1 MVLPMSINPWSNIGI
16 LSRKRFLITSRSV
29 FTVPLSL
36 SSQGQFS
43 PPTNPLA
50 FKPQT
55 TNPFI
60 SLLGQGRASHL
71 ELRFRPSSAA
81 ASGLHNFD
89 VYESLVSRF
98 RDSTSS
104 IDAERFH
111 LGLFKH
117 GFDGDLFLC
126 NTLINVYVRAG
137 HLHLAQQLFD
147 EMPERNGVTWACLI
161 SGYSQNGMPEDA
173 CRTFKGMLCEGFWP
187 NRFAVGSCLRAC
199 QATGVEGVKFGTQIH
214 GRSFKSPRDQEAVL
228 CNILISMYGSFAEY
242 FDSARRVF
250 DETKI
255 RSSITWN
262 SIISVYS
269 QQGDVVSAFELFSN
283 MQRDDSGFGSNPNE
297 YTFGSLITVACSSQ
311 NASSRLLEQILTRV
325 EKSGFLSDLYVGS
338 ALVSG
343 FSRSGLF
350 DFSRKTLK
358 QMSARNVVSMNGLMV
373 GLVRHKCGE
382 QATEVFM
389 EMRNFVDINLDSY
402 VILLSAFAE
411 FSTLEEGRK
420 KGREVHGFVTRNGL
434 IDIKVSLGN
443 GLINMYAKCGAIDN
457 ARSVFKHM
465 VNKDSVSWNT
475 MISGL
480 DQNECF
486 NEATE
491 QYREM
496 RRTGLMPSN
505 FTIISALS
513 SCASV
518 NWIMLGRQ
526 IHGEGLK
533 LGLDID
539 VSVSN
544 ALLALYAE
552 TGYLAECHKAFSL
565 MSESDQVSWN
575 TMVGA
580 YAHSETSVFNSVEI
594 FLEMMRDG
602 WKPNRVTFINILAAV
617 SSLSLN
623 KLTPQIH
630 VLLLKH
636 HAANDT
642 AVENALLASYGKCGE
657 MNECEKLFSRMSER
671 KDEVS
676 WNSMISG
683 YIHNEMLSK
692 AMDLVWFMLQRG
704 QQLDC
709 FTFATVLSA
718 CASVAT
724 LECGMQVHAVAL
736 RSCLESD
743 VVIGSALIDMYSKC
757 GRVDYA
763 SRFFNVMP
771 MKNLYSW
778 NSMISGYARHGHG
791 EKALDLFSQMKL
803 ESQLLP
809 DHVTFVG
816 VLSACSH
823 VGLVDEGF
831 KHFRSMTETY
841 GLVPRIE
848 HYSCMADLLGR
859 AGEFDKMESFITTMP
874 MQPNILIWRTV
885 LGACG
890 RSNGRKTEL
899 GKKAA
904 KMLMEM
910 EPNNAVNYVLL
921 ANMYASGGK
930 WEDMARSRKAM
941 KDAEV
946 KKEAGCSWVTMK
958 DGVHV
963 FVAGDKSHPE
973 MDSIY
978 EKLKELN
985 RKMKDAGYIP
995 QTRYALY
1002 DLDAESKE
1010 ELLSYH
1016 SEKIAV
1022 AFVLSRSSGGE
1033 LPIRIMKNL
1042 RVCGDCHYAFKFI
1055 SKIVGR
1061 QIVLRDSNSYQC
1073 FDLLEN
1079 ELKDATGYDAAMVYG
1094 SHEDDPGEVIAE
1106 SVKSDLE
1113 HILIYTACYRY
1124 SEASR
1129 FFSRRTK
1136 PLSEFL
1142 LSDMIIMQQLR
1153 QGKFTN
1159 FYSLYSKM
1167 HPRKLILYCTVY
1179 VEQCLKAP
1187 REAQYG
1193 GGMIAH
1199 QKWTASAQRLIAS
1212 KFPGMSED
1220 ANLYALVFNRTH
1232 SLDDDSQKVQF
1243 LKGNLYVFS
1252 GWIQVSKGSQ
1262 AVGVVFRTNHGEL
1275 IPGGEVTAKTGC
1287 WSLLKGGI
1295 FANFSGPAEILFESK
1310 NTTTADI
1317 WIDNVSLQ
1325 PFTMEEWRSHQD
1337 KTISMERKSKV
1348 RFQVKFINGTSTAG
1362 AKVTFKQINPEFPF
1376 GCGMNYHILH
1386 STGYQEWF
1394 ASRFKYTTFT
1404 NEMKWYSTEKTQG
1417 QENYTTADAM
1427 LKFAREHEIS
1437 VRGHNIFWDDPKYQP
1452 GWVSNLTSDE
1462 LKEAAAKRIDSV
1474 VSRYA
1479 GQLIAWD
1486 VMNENLHFS
1495 FFEDKLG
1502 RNTSSEYFLRAH
1514 QLDPNARLFM
1524 NEYNTVEFHGDSAAD
1539 PRKYKNRLEEILSYP
1554 GNQDI
1559 LAGIGVQG
1567 HFSYQQPNLAY
1578 MRCSLD
1584 ILASTGIPIWFTEV
1598 SIGPGEYQA
1607 EYLEQVLREAY
1618 SHPGVKGIIMFAG
1631 PAAAGFNETSL
1642 ADKEFKNT
1650 AAGDVV
1656 DKLICEW
1663 ESNTAIVESDG
1674 EGLLEV
1680 SLFHGDYNITVE
1692 NTDTAN
1698 SFNYRVSKEAAG
1710 VTVHHVHDI
1719 LLTIISL

>member
-1 MVLPMSINPWSNIGI
+1 MDSMKPLSNIWIRRPEYLVFQMTIKPLSNIWIPTSI
-16 LSRKRFLITSRSV
+16 LNRKRFLFTSRSV
-29 FTVPLSL
+29 FAARLSL
-36 SSQGQFS
+36 SSLAQLSS
-43 PPTNPLA
+43 PPNPLA
-50 FKPQT
+50 FNPAT
-55 TNPFI
+55 TDPFI
-60 SLLGQGRASHL
+60 IQESPTGISLPAHRRPSHF
-71 ELRFRPSSAA
+71 ELSIRPSSAA
-81 ASGLHNFD
+81 ASGLHQFD

-98 RDSTSS
+98 RDSSS
-104 IDAERFH
+104 SNDAQRFH

-137 HLHLAQQLFD
+137 HLHLARQLFD

-161 SGYSQNGMPEDA
+161 SGYSQNGMPEEA
-173 CRTFKGMLCEGFWP
+173 CRTFKGMISDGFWP

-199 QATGVEGVKFGTQIH
+199 QATGVEGIKFGMQIH
-214 GRSFKSPRDQEAVL
+214 GWFLKSPREQEAVL
-228 CNILISMYGSFAEY
+228 CNILISMYGSVTEY

-250 DETKI
+250 DEMKI
-255 RSSITWN
+255 RSSISWN

-269 QQGDVVSAFELFSN
+269 QQGDVFSAFGLFSN
-283 MQRDDSGFGSNPNE
+283 MQKDDSGVGSNPNE
-297 YTFGSLITVACSSQ
+297 YTFGSLITVASSFR
-311 NASSRLLEQILTRV
+311 NTSSRLLEQILVRV

-343 FSRSGLF
+343 FSRCGKF
-350 DFSRKTLK
+350 DFARKILK
-358 QMSARNVVSMNGLMV
+358 EMSTRNVVSMNGLMV

-389 EMRNFVDINLDSY
+389 EMSNLVDINLDSY

-411 FSTLEEGRK
+411 FSKVEEGRK
-420 KGREVHGFVTRNGL
+420 KGREVHGFMTRNGF
-434 IDIKVSLGN
+434 IGVKVSIGN
-443 GLINMYAKCGAIDN
+443 GLINMYAKCGAIDK
-457 ARSVFKHM
+457 ARSVFKQI
-465 VNKDSVSWNT
+465 VNKDSVSWNSMT
-475 MISGL
+475 SGL

-486 NEATE
+486 DEATK

-513 SCASV
+513 SCASLSS
-518 NWIMLGRQ
+518 IMLGRQ

-533 LGLDID
+533 LGLDLD

-552 TGYLAECHKAFSL
+552 TGYLDECHKAFSL

-580 YAHSETSVFNSVEI
+580 YAHSESVSNSVEI

-623 KLTPQIH
+623 KITPQIH
-630 VLLLKH
+630 ALMLKH
-636 HAANDT
+636 NIADDT
-642 AVENALLASYGKCGE
+642 AVENALLACYGKCGE
-657 MNECEKLFSRMSER
+657 MNDCEKIFSKMSER
-671 KDEVS
+671 KDAVS

-763 SRFFNVMP
+763 SRFFNLMP
-771 MKNLYSW
+771 IKNVYSW

-816 VLSACSH
+816 VLSACNH

-859 AGEFDKMESFITTMP
+859 AGELDKMEAFIATMP

-910 EPNNAVNYVLL
+910 EPDNAVNYVLL
-921 ANMYASGGK
+921 SNMYASGGQ
-930 WEDMARSRKAM
+930 WEDMARSRRAM

-963 FVAGDKSHPE
+963 FVAGDKLHPE
-973 MDSIY
+973 MDLIY

-985 RKMKDAGYIP
+985 RKMKDAGYVP
-995 QTRYALY
+995 QTTYALY

-1010 ELLSYH
+1010 ELLRYH

-1042 RVCGDCHYAFKFI
+1042 RVCGDCHNAFKFI

-1061 QIVLRDSNSYQC
+1061 QIVLRDSN
-1073 FDLLEN
+1073 
-1079 ELKDATGYDAAMVYG
+1079 
-1094 SHEDDPGEVIAE
+1094 
-1106 SVKSDLE
+1106 
-1113 HILIYTACYRY
+1113 
-1124 SEASR
+1124 R
-1129 FFSRRTK
+1129 F
-1136 PLSEFL
+1136 
-1142 LSDMIIMQQLR
+1142 
-1153 QGKFTN
+1153 
-1159 FYSLYSKM
+1159 
-1167 HPRKLILYCTVY
+1167 H
-1179 VEQCLKAP
+1179 
-1187 REAQYG
+1187 
-1193 GGMIAH
+1193 H
-1199 QKWTASAQRLIAS
+1199 
-1212 KFPGMSED
+1212 
-1220 ANLYALVFNRTH
+1220 
-1232 SLDDDSQKVQF
+1232 
-1243 LKGNLYVFS
+1243 
-1252 GWIQVSKGSQ
+1252 
-1262 AVGVVFRTNHGEL
+1262 
-1275 IPGGEVTAKTGC
+1275 
-1287 WSLLKGGI
+1287 
-1295 FANFSGPAEILFESK
+1295 
-1310 NTTTADI
+1310 
-1317 WIDNVSLQ
+1317 
-1325 PFTMEEWRSHQD
+1325 
-1337 KTISMERKSKV
+1337 
-1348 RFQVKFINGTSTAG
+1348 FQ
-1362 AKVTFKQINPEFPF
+1362 
-1376 GCGMNYHILH
+1376 
-1386 STGYQEWF
+1386 
-1394 ASRFKYTTFT
+1394 
-1404 NEMKWYSTEKTQG
+1404 
-1417 QENYTTADAM
+1417 
-1427 LKFAREHEIS
+1427 
-1437 VRGHNIFWDDPKYQP
+1437 
-1452 GWVSNLTSDE
+1452 
-1462 LKEAAAKRIDSV
+1462 
-1474 VSRYA
+1474 
-1479 GQLIAWD
+1479 
-1486 VMNENLHFS
+1486 
-1495 FFEDKLG
+1495 
-1502 RNTSSEYFLRAH
+1502 
-1514 QLDPNARLFM
+1514 
-1524 NEYNTVEFHGDSAAD
+1524 
-1539 PRKYKNRLEEILSYP
+1539 
-1554 GNQDI
+1554 
-1559 LAGIGVQG
+1559 
-1567 HFSYQQPNLAY
+1567 
-1578 MRCSLD
+1578 
-1584 ILASTGIPIWFTEV
+1584 
-1598 SIGPGEYQA
+1598 
-1607 EYLEQVLREAY
+1607 
-1618 SHPGVKGIIMFAG
+1618 
-1631 PAAAGFNETSL
+1631 
-1642 ADKEFKNT
+1642 
-1650 AAGDVV
+1650 
-1656 DKLICEW
+1656 
-1663 ESNTAIVESDG
+1663 DG
-1674 EGLLEV
+1674 EC
-1680 SLFHGDYNITVE
+1680 SCRDYW
-1692 NTDTAN
+1692 
-1698 SFNYRVSKEAAG
+1698 
-1710 VTVHHVHDI
+1710 
-1719 LLTIISL
+1719 